1 MEKPTILITGAQGQ
15 LGNEFRFL
23 SFTHPHFRFI
33 FTDVDGLDITK
44 PRQVMSFFSKNA
56 IHFVVNCAAYTA
68 VDKAETDVPLATKIN
83 VNGSR
88 NLAKACQAHGATMI
102 QISTDYVYHN
112 NQNTPFK
119 EGDKASPKG
128 VYAKTKLRGDLAALK
143 FCERTLV
150 IRTSWV
156 YGIYGHNF
164 VKTMLRLGKERPS
177 LNVVFDQIGTP
188 TNARD
193 LAKAVLKIAQK
204 VHNQEVSSEILMEH
218 SDKSGRGV
226 FHYSNEGVTSWYDF
240 TKAIFEIREIDC
252 QVNPIESSQYPT
264 PAARPP
270 FSVLNKQKIRDVF
283 GIEIPHWRDS
293 LKAVLKELP

>member
-56 IHFVVNCAAYTA
+56 IQFVVNCAAYTA
-68 VDKAETDVPLATKIN
+68 VDKAETDVSLATKIN

-143 FCERTLV
+143 FCEHTLV

-204 VHNQEVSSEILMEH
+204 VDNQEVSATIL
-218 SDKSGRGV
+218 RGV

-240 TKAIFEIREIDC
+240 TKAIFEIRDIDC
-252 QVNPIESSQYPT
+252 EVNPIESSQYPT

-270 FSVLNKQKIRDVF
+270 FSVLNKQKIKDVF

>member
-44 PRQVMSFFSKNA
+44 PRQVMSFFSKNT
-56 IHFVVNCAAYTA
+56 IQFVVNCAAYTA
-68 VDKAETDVPLATKIN
+68 VDKAETDVKLATKIN

-112 NQNTPFK
+112 HQNTPLK

-156 YGIYGHNF
+156 YGIYGYNF

-193 LAKAVLKIAQK
+193 LAKAVLEIAQK
-204 VHNQEVSSEILMEH
+204 VDNEEVSPDIL
-218 SDKSGRGV
+218 RGV

-270 FSVLNKQKIRDVF
+270 FSVLNKQKIKDVF

>member
-56 IHFVVNCAAYTA
+56 IQFVVNCAAYTA
-68 VDKAETDVPLATKIN
+68 VDKAETDVKLATKIN

-88 NLAKACQAHGATMI
+88 NLAKACQAYGATMI

-204 VHNQEVSSEILMEH
+204 IDSQEVSHEIL
-218 SDKSGRGV
+218 KGV

-283 GIEIPHWRDS
+283 GIEIPYWRDS

>member
-56 IHFVVNCAAYTA
+56 IQFVVNCAAYTA
-68 VDKAETDVPLATKIN
+68 VDKAETDVKLATKIN
-83 VNGSR
+83 VNGAR
-88 NLAKACQAHGATMI
+88 NLAKACQVHGAAMI

-112 NQNTPFK
+112 HQNTPFK

-143 FCERTLV
+143 FCERTIV

-193 LAKAVLKIAQK
+193 LAKTVLKIIQK
-204 VHNQEVSSEILMEH
+204 VHNQEVSPEIL
-218 SDKSGRGV
+218 RGV

-283 GIEIPHWRDS
+283 GIEILHWRDS

>member
-44 PRQVMSFFSKNA
+44 PRQVMSFFSKNT
-56 IHFVVNCAAYTA
+56 IQFVVNCAAYTA
-68 VDKAETDVPLATKIN
+68 VDKAETDVKLATKIN

-112 NQNTPFK
+112 HQNTPFK

-156 YGIYGHNF
+156 YGIYGYNF

-193 LAKAVLKIAQK
+193 LAKAVLEIAQK
-204 VHNQEVSSEILMEH
+204 VDNEEVSPDIL
-218 SDKSGRGV
+218 RGV

-270 FSVLNKQKIRDVF
+270 FSVLNKQKIKDVF

>member
-56 IHFVVNCAAYTA
+56 IQFVVNCAAYTA
-68 VDKAETDVPLATKIN
+68 VDKAETDVKLATKIN
-83 VNGSR
+83 VNGAR
-88 NLAKACQAHGATMI
+88 NLAKACQVHGTTMI

-112 NQNTPFK
+112 HQNTPFK

-143 FCERTLV
+143 FCECTIV

-193 LAKAVLKIAQK
+193 LAKTVLKIIQK
-204 VHNQEVSSEILMEH
+204 VNNQEVSPEIL
-218 SDKSGRGV
+218 RGV

-283 GIEIPHWRDS
+283 GIEILHWRDS

>member
-44 PRQVMSFFSKNA
+44 PRQMMSFFSKNA
-56 IHFVVNCAAYTA
+56 IQFVVNCAAYTA
-68 VDKAETDVPLATKIN
+68 VDKAETDVKLATKIN

-88 NLAKACQAHGATMI
+88 NLAKACQVHGATMI

-112 NQNTPFK
+112 HQNTPFK

-193 LAKAVLKIAQK
+193 LAKAVLKIIQK
-204 VHNQEVSSEILMEH
+204 ADNQEVSVDLL
-218 SDKSGRGV
+218 RGV

>member
-23 SFTHPHFRFI
+23 SFTHPNFRFI

-56 IHFVVNCAAYTA
+56 IQFVVNCAAYTA
-68 VDKAETDVPLATKIN
+68 VDKAETDVKLATKIN

-88 NLAKACQAHGATMI
+88 NLAKACQVHGATMI

-112 NQNTPFK
+112 HQNTPFK

-193 LAKAVLKIAQK
+193 LAKAVLKIIQK
-204 VHNQEVSSEILMEH
+204 TDNQEVSDDLL
-218 SDKSGRGV
+218 RGV

-240 TKAIFEIREIDC
+240 TKAIFEIKEIDC

-270 FSVLNKQKIRDVF
+270 FSVLNKQKIKDVF

>member
-44 PRQVMSFFSKNA
+44 PRQVMSFFSKNS
-56 IHFVVNCAAYTA
+56 IQFVVNCAAYTA
-68 VDKAETDVPLATKIN
+68 VDKAETDVKLATKIN
-83 VNGSR
+83 VNGAR
-88 NLAKACQAHGATMI
+88 NLAKACQVYGATMI

-112 NQNTPFK
+112 HQNTPFK

-143 FCERTLV
+143 FCERTIV

-193 LAKAVLKIAQK
+193 LAKTVLKIIQK
-204 VHNQEVSSEILMEH
+204 VHNQEVSPEIL
-218 SDKSGRGV
+218 RGV

-283 GIEIPHWRDS
+283 GIEILHWRDS

>member
-56 IHFVVNCAAYTA
+56 IQFVVNCAAYTA
-68 VDKAETDVPLATKIN
+68 VDKAETDVKLATKIN
-83 VNGSR
+83 VNGAR
-88 NLAKACQAHGATMI
+88 NLAKACQTHGATMI

-193 LAKAVLKIAQK
+193 LAKAVLKITQK
-204 VHNQEVSSEILMEH
+204 VSNQEVSREIL
-218 SDKSGRGV
+218 RGV

-240 TKAIFEIREIDC
+240 TKAIFEIRDIDC
-252 QVNPIESSQYPT
+252 EVNPIESSQYPT
-264 PAARPP
+264 PADRPP
-270 FSVLNKQKIRDVF
+270 FSVLNKQKIKDVF
-283 GIEIPHWRDS
+283 GIEIPHWRES

>member
-56 IHFVVNCAAYTA
+56 IQFVVNCAAYTA
-68 VDKAETDVPLATKIN
+68 VDKAETDVKLATKIN
-83 VNGSR
+83 VNGAR
-88 NLAKACQAHGATMI
+88 NLAKACQVHGAAMI

-112 NQNTPFK
+112 HQNTPFK

-143 FCERTLV
+143 FCERTTV

-193 LAKAVLKIAQK
+193 LAKTVLKTIQK
-204 VHNQEVSSEILMEH
+204 VHNQEVSPEIL
-218 SDKSGRGV
+218 RGV

-283 GIEIPHWRDS
+283 GIEILHWRDS